1 LSTYAPTLR
10 DALDLFALAS
20 EAHARATE
28 AAALAVRLHEALRR
42 ADPMEADAFAEAVE
56 RVAGVLRREAP

>member
-1 LSTYAPTLR
+1 MSAYAPTLR
-10 DALDLFALAS
+10 DELDLHAALS

-56 RVAGVLRREAP
+56 RVAVVLRREAP